1 MSRSPRLLALATA
14 LVLPCIARA
23 VIVYGGDGT
32 QNTTAPANGAPWNR
46 VGVVNGASGVYLGSY
61 AGKDWVLTADHVGF
75 GSFTLGGVAY
85 SAINGSALQL
95 TNANG
100 TGTDLL
106 LYQIN
111 SSLDWSLLPITGSP
125 PELGTSVTM
134 IGNGRNRAVS
144 PTTGYVDLGKEIP
157 TWLGT
162 TPVAEATEV
171 ESFAWASG
179 NTMRWGTNT
188 VAGEILAVYGTG
200 ATQRTTDC
208 AYTVFDAFSGEAQ
221 GASGDSGGGVF
232 SQAAG
237 GAWSVSGI
245 MVYIGTY
252 AGQPGGT
259 AVTGNRTYYAD
270 LSAYRGQILTAIPEP
285 ATVALWSGLGAL
297 GLAVWW
303 RRRR

>member
-1 MSRSPRLLALATA
+1 MSRSPRLLALVAA
-14 LVLPCIARA
+14 LVLPCIGRA

-61 AGKDWVLTADHVGF
+61 AGKDWVLTADHVGL
-75 GSFTLGGVAY
+75 GSFRLGGVAY

-111 SSLDWSLLPITGSP
+111 TSLDWSLLPITGSP
-125 PELGTSVTM
+125 LALGTSVTM

-144 PTTGYVDLGKEIP
+144 PTTGYIGSVNDKP

-162 TPVAEATEV
+162 TPVAGATEV
-171 ESFAWASG
+171 ESYPWASG
-179 NTMRWGTNT
+179 NAMRWGTNT
-188 VAGEILAVYGTG
+188 VAGDVLAEYNNGVKV
-200 ATQRTTDC
+200 RTTAC
-208 AYTVFDAFSGEAQ
+208 AYTAFDASLGEAQ

-232 SQAAG
+232 SQSAG

-245 MVYIGTY
+245 MVYIDSYT
-252 AGQPGGT
+252 GQPGGT
-259 AVTGNRTYYAD
+259 AVTGNHTYYAD

-285 ATVALWSGLGAL
+285 ATVSLWTGLGAL